1 MAPAKTVI
9 NGPKGIFAIF
19 FFIIFFLQFNYVFV
33 ATIIIIQ
40 KNQKKYRLNAPQ
52 GNLMLTVFEAFS
64 QFERE
69 LIVQRTKRW
78 SAKS

>member
-1 MAPAKTVI
+1 M
-9 NGPKGIFAIF
+9 
-19 FFIIFFLQFNYVFV
+19 
-33 ATIIIIQ
+33 Q

-69 LIVQRTKRW
+69 LIVQRAKRW
-78 SAKS
+78 PAKS